1 MRAPGRHACRPTL
14 RLPVGGLMRAIFA
27 LYLLLI
33 VAGLSTG
40 IVIGLLQH

>member
-1 MRAPGRHACRPTL
+1 
-14 RLPVGGLMRAIFA
+14 MRAIFA